1 MDPVEQ
7 WEQEEEEVAEVGL
20 RGRLPCHPSSQ
31 KSTTT
36 TRAVTPN
43 GVESSSH
50 HQKLNGKPESGI
62 FFSKSRGTESIDGF
76 NDSKEGNVDITPI
89 SETENLLAVSSLPPS
104 NNGTEACESITF
116 RKGSRQDETELYL
129 DEFFKKPVAHKF
141 FCPNCNSCIKKV
153 VIRESGSDYA
163 SGPQPIDTFRCTSCF
178 SFLIPAG
185 EWFIHT
191 FAPNEERIRWKE
203 QETNV
208 LQDPPS
214 DSLLQRDS
222 LVGTVYDRT
231 TQPNKTLHD
240 ENGHAPTTNIVSSPV
255 DMVGENL
262 NFGMIKPQ
270 DASKDNVTFPKPDT
284 LLQEKVK
291 IDGGVSSTEAMRDGK
306 TDEKHLQK
314 LEPYKRPII
323 QGNVKDNFNAEQR
336 GKYEKH
342 LQKLEPDE
350 RPTIQANIK
359 DNFNSEQSDKDVDY
373 ADEEHLQKLE
383 PNERPTIQVNIKDNL
398 NAEQSGKVV
407 ETTLLPSTPIFIV
420 EDEQTIP
427 SEPADDKNWVLKSI
441 VYGGLTETITSLIVV
456 TSAASADVTTMNI
469 LALALASLVGGLFI
483 IGQNLWELKNEQSGR
498 GTSDQT
504 NGREDRY
511 EDLLGKRQN
520 FILHAPVAILSFV
533 VFGLIPP
540 VVYAFSFQKSDNKHY
555 TLAAVAAASL
565 LCIVVLAIVKGY
577 VQKPPQNCII
587 TILLYAVVGVMA
599 SGVSFVAG
607 DQLKKL
613 IEKHGWFKSE
623 VAVVMPLAEMNSGR
637 LAWATY

>member
-203 QETNV
+203 QAETNV

-314 LEPYKRPII
+314 LEP
-323 QGNVKDNFNAEQR
+323 
-336 GKYEKH
+336 
-342 LQKLEPDE
+342 DE

-359 DNFNSEQSDKDVDY
+359 DNFNSEQSD
-373 ADEEHLQKLE
+373 
-383 PNERPTIQVNIKDNL
+383 
-398 NAEQSGKVV
+398 KVV

>member
-7 WEQEEEEVAEVGL
+7 WEQEEEEEVAKVGL

-36 TRAVTPN
+36 TRAVIPN

-50 HQKLNGKPESGI
+50 HQKLNGKPENGI
-62 FFSKSRGTESIDGF
+62 FFNKGRGTESIDGF

-89 SETENLLAVSSLPPS
+89 SEAASLLAVSSLPPS
-104 NNGTEACESITF
+104 NNGTGACESITF

-129 DEFFKKPVAHKF
+129 DEFYKKPVAHEF

-163 SGPQPIDTFRCTSCF
+163 SGPEPIDTFRCTSCF
-178 SFLIPAG
+178 SFLIPA
-185 EWFIHT
+185 
-191 FAPNEERIRWKE
+191 A
-203 QETNV
+203 ETNV

-222 LVGTVYDRT
+222 LVGIVYDRT
-231 TQPNKTLHD
+231 TPQPNKTLHD
-240 ENGHAPTTNIVSSPV
+240 ENGHAPATNIVSSPV

-284 LLQEKVK
+284 LRQEKVK

-306 TDEKHLQK
+306 TD
-314 LEPYKRPII
+314 
-323 QGNVKDNFNAEQR
+323 
-336 GKYEKH
+336 EKH

-398 NAEQSGKVV
+398 NAEHSGKDEKHLQKLELDERPIIQANINDNFIVEQSGKV
-407 ETTLLPSTPIFIV
+407 
-420 EDEQTIP
+420 
-427 SEPADDKNWVLKSI
+427 
-441 VYGGLTETITSLIVV
+441 
-456 TSAASADVTTMNI
+456 NI

-533 VFGLIPP
+533 VFGLVPP

-599 SGVSFVAG
+599 SGFHS
-607 DQLKKL
+607 
-613 IEKHGWFKSE
+613 
-623 VAVVMPLAEMNSGR
+623 
-637 LAWATY
+637 

>member
-7 WEQEEEEVAEVGL
+7 WEQEEEEVAKVGL

-36 TRAVTPN
+36 TRAVIPN

-50 HQKLNGKPESGI
+50 HQKLNGKPENGI
-62 FFSKSRGTESIDGF
+62 FFNKGRGTESIDGF

-89 SETENLLAVSSLPPS
+89 SEAASLLAVSSLPPS
-104 NNGTEACESITF
+104 NNGTGACESITF

-129 DEFFKKPVAHKF
+129 DEFYKKPVAHEF

-163 SGPQPIDTFRCTSCF
+163 SGPEPIDTFRCTSCF
-178 SFLIPAG
+178 SFLIPA
-185 EWFIHT
+185 
-191 FAPNEERIRWKE
+191 A
-203 QETNV
+203 ETNV

-222 LVGTVYDRT
+222 LVGIVYDRT
-231 TQPNKTLHD
+231 TPQPNKTLHD
-240 ENGHAPTTNIVSSPV
+240 ENGHAPATNIVSSPV

-284 LLQEKVK
+284 LRQEKVK

-314 LEPYKRPII
+314 LEP
-323 QGNVKDNFNAEQR
+323 
-336 GKYEKH
+336 
-342 LQKLEPDE
+342 DE

-359 DNFNSEQSDKDVDY
+359 DNFNSEQSDKV
-373 ADEEHLQKLE
+373 A
-383 PNERPTIQVNIKDNL
+383 
-398 NAEQSGKVV
+398 V
-407 ETTLLPSTPIFIV
+407 ETTLLPSTAIFIG

-533 VFGLIPP
+533 VFGLVPP

-613 IEKHGWFKSE
+613 IEKYGWFKSE
-623 VAVVMPLAEMNSGR
+623 AAVVMPLAEMNSGR